1 MRILKSHPLLRLMN
15 SYLIDSP
22 QPSNLNYWWNV
33 GSLLG
38 LCLVIQIVTGVTL
51 AMDCLSMLKTSFV
64 EYLWNIVYIIDLNLN
79 SIIKLLFFENK
90 NKAISNEDL
99 KNIIKNM
106 KYNKSVSFGQD
117 KEFYEWLRGFVDA
130 EGYFLIHP
138 VRSQKLIN
146 SQGNLVISRSLVFS
160 FIIHLPLKELGVL
173 EIIRKRLGGIGKIN
187 QNKEVVTL
195 KVSTREDLEKLLS
208 IMFDYLKKLN
218 TTKILDFLAW
228 NEARIMY
235 YGALDKI
242 NKNIPKDK
250 DASFNAIFDKIIAI
264 KNSCNKSRT
273 DFTLPADHKVSIT
286 KYWFLGFV
294 EGEGCFYAQPQSII
308 FTLAQSGC
316 NYYVL
321 VAIKDFLLKITRTD
335 YITISDCKPNKFK
348 QKPYS
353 VLRIEK
359 NKGCATTLI
368 PLLINL
374 NWFSLKRS
382 DFIRWVI
389 IYLLIVEGKHY
400 TSKGKDIIYKLR
412 KGMNLYR
419 SDNYQNISQE
429 IIDLLDSPSNSV
441 LTEESIVKLVE
452 HPTYPFERRE
462 FKLKHVLDSYVLVTN
477 PENSISFCLRTSAA
491 CAEYF
496 TVSKTT
502 VARWI
507 AKNSPVFTKKGIF
520 IFKKIKKED

>member
-1 MRILKSHPLLRLMN
+1 
-15 SYLIDSP
+15 
-22 QPSNLNYWWNV
+22 
-33 GSLLG
+33 
-38 LCLVIQIVTGVTL
+38 
-51 AMDCLSMLKTSFV
+51 
-64 EYLWNIVYIIDLNLN
+64 
-79 SIIKLLFFENK
+79 
-90 NKAISNEDL
+90 
-99 KNIIKNM
+99 M
-106 KYNKSVSFGQD
+106 KYNKSVFKGQD

-130 EGYFLIHP
+130 EGYFLIQSN
-138 VRSQKLIN
+138 SQKLIN

-173 EIIRKRLGGIGKIN
+173 EIIQKRLGGIGKIN

-208 IMFDYLKKLN
+208 IMFDYFKKLN

-235 YGALDKI
+235 YGGGEASLDKI

-273 DFTLPADHKVSIT
+273 DFTLPADHKVTIT

-308 FTLAQSGC
+308 FTLAQTGC
-316 NYYVL
+316 NRYVL
-321 VAIKDFLLKITRTD
+321 VAIKDFLLKITASWGKAELPHD
-335 YITISDCKPNKFK
+335 YITITDCKPNKFK

-359 NKGCATTLI
+359 NKGCAITLI

-374 NWFSLKRS
+374 NWFSLKRL
-382 DFIRWVI
+382 DFIYWVI

-429 IIDLLDSPSNSV
+429 IIDLLDSPSNYV

-452 HPTYPFERRE
+452 DRPTR
-462 FKLKHVLDSYVLVTN
+462 LKDG
-477 PENSISFCLRTSAA
+477 NS
-491 CAEYF
+491 
-496 TVSKTT
+496 
-502 VARWI
+502 
-507 AKNSPVFTKKGIF
+507 N
-520 IFKKIKKED
+520 

>member
-1 MRILKSHPLLRLMN
+1 M
-15 SYLIDSP
+15 
-22 QPSNLNYWWNV
+22 
-33 GSLLG
+33 
-38 LCLVIQIVTGVTL
+38 
-51 AMDCLSMLKTSFV
+51 
-64 EYLWNIVYIIDLNLN
+64 
-79 SIIKLLFFENK
+79 
-90 NKAISNEDL
+90 
-99 KNIIKNM
+99 
-106 KYNKSVSFGQD
+106 
-117 KEFYEWLRGFVDA
+117 
-130 EGYFLIHP
+130 
-138 VRSQKLIN
+138 
-146 SQGNLVISRSLVFS
+146 
-160 FIIHLPLKELGVL
+160 GVL
-173 EIIRKRLGGIGKIN
+173 EIISKRLGGIGKIN

-208 IMFDYLKKLN
+208 IMFDYFKKLN
-218 TTKILDFLAW
+218 TTKVLDFLAW

-235 YGALDKI
+235 YEALDKI
-242 NKNIPKDK
+242 NENIPKDK
-250 DASFNAIFDKIIAI
+250 DAYFNAIFDKIIAI

-374 NWFSLKRS
+374 NWFSSKRS

-400 TSKGKDIIYKLR
+400 TSKGKDLIYKLR

-429 IIDLLDSPSNSV
+429 IIDLLDSPSYSV
-441 LTEESIVKLVE
+441 LTEESIVELVE
-452 HPTYPFERRE
+452 HPTYPSERRE
-462 FKLKHVLDSYVLVTN
+462 FKLKHVLDSYILVTN

>member
-51 AMDCLSMLKTSFV
+51 AMDCLSKLKTSFV
-64 EYLWNIVYIIDLNLN
+64 EYLWNIVYIIGLNLN
-79 SIIKLLFFENK
+79 SIIKLDENK
-90 NKAISNEDL
+90 NKAISNESLAL

-106 KYNKSVSFGQD
+106 KYNKSVFKGQD

-130 EGYFLIHP
+130 EGYFLIQSN
-138 VRSQKLIN
+138 SQKLIN

-173 EIIRKRLGGIGKIN
+173 EIIQKRLGGIGKIN

-208 IMFDYLKKLN
+208 IMFDYFKKLN

-235 YGALDKI
+235 YGGGEASLDKI

-273 DFTLPADHKVSIT
+273 DFTLPADHKVTIT

-308 FTLAQSGC
+308 FTLAQTGC
-316 NYYVL
+316 NRYVL
-321 VAIKDFLLKITRTD
+321 VAIKDFLLKITASWGKAELPHD

-348 QKPYS
+348 Q
-353 VLRIEK
+353 
-359 NKGCATTLI
+359 NLI
-368 PLLINL
+368 Q
-374 NWFSLKRS
+374 F
-382 DFIRWVI
+382 
-389 IYLLIVEGKHY
+389 YE
-400 TSKGKDIIYKLR
+400 
-412 KGMNLYR
+412 
-419 SDNYQNISQE
+419 
-429 IIDLLDSPSNSV
+429 
-441 LTEESIVKLVE
+441 
-452 HPTYPFERRE
+452 
-462 FKLKHVLDSYVLVTN
+462 
-477 PENSISFCLRTSAA
+477 
-491 CAEYF
+491 
-496 TVSKTT
+496 
-502 VARWI
+502 
-507 AKNSPVFTKKGIF
+507 
-520 IFKKIKKED
+520 